1 MAASK
6 LIVTSGTGKITGQ
19 FFPSAPGGLVSSL
32 ILNHA
37 YLIIVEKKN
46 LAKHLPNIFIYH
58 INFEIEFGI
67 LRKRALTGL
76 QIKIE
81 AYAVRTV

>member
-32 ILNHA
+32 IL
-37 YLIIVEKKN
+37 K
-46 LAKHLPNIFIYH
+46 YH

-67 LRKRALTGL
+67 LRKRALTRL
-76 QIKIE
+76 QIKIA